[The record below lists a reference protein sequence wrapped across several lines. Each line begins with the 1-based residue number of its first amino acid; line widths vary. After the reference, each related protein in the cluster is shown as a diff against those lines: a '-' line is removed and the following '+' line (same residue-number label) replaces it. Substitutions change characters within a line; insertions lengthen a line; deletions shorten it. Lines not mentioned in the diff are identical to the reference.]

1 MMSICKGISGSSPL
15 VRGQR
20 RLFRFARRTGRI
32 IPARAGPT
40 RLLPRRSCP
49 LPDHPRSCGAN
60 QNHEPRRHA
69 EVGSSPLVRGQL
81 PVVQLQSVGRRIIP
95 ARAGPTQ
102 RPGRRGIPEA
112 DHPRSCGANLP
123 VTDAVAGL
131 AGSSPLVRG
140 QLGSSRLPPRSC
152 RIIPARAGP
161 TQRVREP
168 ARGLQGSSPLVRGQP
183 IHSIQ
188 KVVWRNPRIIPA
200 RAGPTPAR

>member
-1 MMSICKGISGSSPL
+1 MRGQLDFFLGGL
-15 VRGQR
+15 VRS
-20 RLFRFARRTGRI
+20 RI

-40 RLLPRRSCP
+40 KITSLDDTQKS
-49 LPDHPRSCGAN
+49 DHPRSCGAN
-60 QNHEPRRHA
+60 CRLSNCSPWA
-69 EVGSSPLVRGQL
+69 GGSSPLVRGQL
-81 PVVQLQSVGRRIIP
+81 NDPDGAGYQKRIIP
-95 ARAGPTQ
+95 ARAGPTDE
-102 RPGRRGIPEA
+102 RIPDPYASA

-188 KVVWRNPRIIPA
+188 KVVGRNPRINPA
-200 RAGPTPAR
+200 RAGPTTAR